1 MLAVAAAQAFGVSAE
16 KIADAERVMWSRFFV
31 PKTKLFYECLN
42 SFDEKTCQS
51 HLPTA
56 EEVGRQYPN
65 PCGYATGMEDCAIL
79 GGTVLAALADKYE
92 MSPDPQTAARA
103 KLVAEGLESL
113 VLPDGFVARGLCV
126 EDGRSVY
133 INSSVDQYT
142 HCIHG
147 LWKYCKSAVS
157 DAEGRGRAK
166 NALIRI
172 AERLRRN
179 VVAENDFD
187 SLRLDGKPCALR
199 ISRFTTE
206 RPHVAARL
214 SMAYAAAWDVS
225 GKPEYYS
232 LYRSGIGEAVAVSER
247 IKIAPYTPIYS
258 FLQMQISLELLRET
272 ESDPALKSRIEKLM
286 SKLPKLCA
294 ELAPRLEKR
303 FDDAELETP
312 YGDWRKPEK
321 TEVRNGYNIPKL
333 GKSRD
338 VWRTI
343 RDTGEI
349 ALVAAIAPRGEI
361 PEPIESLY
369 EKAVAKID
377 YDKCASCGAIYHW
390 AAFMELQKR
399 AKKLSVGAR

>member
-1 MLAVAAAQAFGVSAE
+1 M
-16 KIADAERVMWSRFFV
+16 
-31 PKTKLFYECLN
+31 
-42 SFDEKTCQS
+42 
-51 HLPTA
+51 
-56 EEVGRQYPN
+56 
-65 PCGYATGMEDCAIL
+65 
-79 GGTVLAALADKYE
+79 
-92 MSPDPQTAARA
+92 
-103 KLVAEGLESL
+103 
-113 VLPDGFVARGLCV
+113 
-126 EDGRSVY
+126 
-133 INSSVDQYT
+133 
-142 HCIHG
+142 
-147 LWKYCKSAVS
+147 
-157 DAEGRGRAK
+157 
-166 NALIRI
+166 
-172 AERLRRN
+172 
-179 VVAENDFD
+179 VAENDFD

-303 FDDAELETP
+303 FDAAELETP

-343 RDTGEI
+343 RDTGRNR
-349 ALVAAIAPRGEI
+349 ARCGNSPRAAKSPNR
-361 PEPIESLY
+361 
-369 EKAVAKID
+369 
-377 YDKCASCGAIYHW
+377 
-390 AAFMELQKR
+390 
-399 AKKLSVGAR
+399 